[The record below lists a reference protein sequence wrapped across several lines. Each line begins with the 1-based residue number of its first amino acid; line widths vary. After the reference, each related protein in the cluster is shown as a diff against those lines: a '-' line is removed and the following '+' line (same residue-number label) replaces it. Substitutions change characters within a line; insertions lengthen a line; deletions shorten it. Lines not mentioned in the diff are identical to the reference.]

1 MAERRV
7 QRLASIVGACI
18 ASRRKQKGLTQAEF
32 AERLGMG
39 ADSLSRIE
47 KGVVAPRFPRLEQIA
62 AYLECTVADLF
73 REPDEGSAE
82 LLAAIAEAFKRLP
95 SEKQRTVAQIVA
107 DLIRV
112 VGVDGN

>member
-47 KGVVAPRFPRLEQIA
+47 KGVVAPRFSRLEQIA
-62 AYLECTVADLF
+62 AHLECTVADLF
-73 REPDEGSAE
+73 RDPNEGSAE
-82 LLAAIAEAFKRLP
+82 LLAAIAEVFKRLP
-95 SEKQRTVAQIVA
+95 LEKQKTVAKIMA
-107 DLIRV
+107 DLVSV
-112 VGVDGN
+112 VGIDKN